1 MGRILRIAMLSVHSS
16 PLGRLGS
23 ADTGGM
29 SVYLLELVS
38 ELAKRGNHVDIFTR
52 QTANGWEQVIEYA
65 PQVRIINIGV
75 EGIGDLL
82 RSALLEHLYKFCKA
96 IDSFSREKGVVYDLI
111 HSNYWL
117 SGVVGEQLKT
127 LWHCSHVITFH
138 TLASVKMATLNGHV
152 EDHNRLSE
160 EVRLL
165 RCCDGVI
172 VPTTEEGAHL
182 ASMITGQTAS
192 IHHIPWG
199 VNMDHF
205 TTGDSAAAKLKIA
218 GLDSKPLVLFVGRFD
233 PMKGIDLALR
243 SLCSL
248 VNTPKVHL
256 LLIGG
261 DGPESASYQRIEHLV
276 HVLGIGERVHLLGTI
291 EHSQMVLYYQKA
303 DAVVVSSR
311 YESFGLVI
319 LEALAS
325 GTPVASTPVGIAP
338 YVIEPGTNGYLAAAG
353 DDRSLAEAISSALAL
368 AGRQEAEKIRQ
379 SVSDFTWSRVATLLL
394 DAYNNTLLVPYS

>member
-29 SVYLLELVS
+29 SVYLLELAS
-38 ELAKRGNHVDIFTR
+38 ELGKRGHHVDIFTR
-52 QTANGWEQVIEYA
+52 QTAQGWMQVIEYA
-65 PQVRIINIGV
+65 PHVRIINLAL
-75 EGIGDLL
+75 EGIEGLL
-82 RSALLEHLYKFCKA
+82 RSALFEHLCRFCAA
-96 IDSFSREKGVVYDLI
+96 IDSFKRQTGVSYDLI

-117 SGVVGEQLKT
+117 SGVVGKQLKA

-172 VPTTEEGAHL
+172 VPTAEEGAHL

-205 TTGDSAAAKLKIA
+205 TTGDPAAAKLKIA
-218 GLDSKPLVLFVGRFD
+218 GLESKSLILFVGRFD

-243 SLCSL
+243 SLCRL
-248 VNTPKVHL
+248 VNTPEVHL
-256 LLIGG
+256 VLVGG
-261 DGPESASYQRIEHLV
+261 DGPESPSYQRIERLANG
-276 HVLGIGERVHLLGTI
+276 LGIGERVHFLGTI

-303 DAVVVSSR
+303 DAVLVASR
-311 YESFGLVI
+311 YESFGLVV

-353 DDRSLAEAISSALAL
+353 DERSLAEAISNALVL
-368 AGRQEAEKIRQ
+368 ADWQEAEKIRQ
-379 SVSDFTWSRVATLLL
+379 SVSDFTWSRVATLMV
-394 DAYNNTLLVPYS
+394 DAYNNTLLHT